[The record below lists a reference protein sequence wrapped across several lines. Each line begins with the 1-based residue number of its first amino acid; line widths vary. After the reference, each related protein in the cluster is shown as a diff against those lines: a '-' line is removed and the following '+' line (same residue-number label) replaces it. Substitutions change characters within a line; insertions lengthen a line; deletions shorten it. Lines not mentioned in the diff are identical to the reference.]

1 MTNKLNLN
9 FYWILILLNLKCFM
23 WAVTTILNRAALYNI
38 KILVRKKARFIC
50 LSSTA
55 ITKFLWMVP
64 LTVSDPNI
72 RQSFV
77 SLQYMLATI
86 F

>member
-1 MTNKLNLN
+1 
-9 FYWILILLNLKCFM
+9 M
-23 WAVTTILNRAALYNI
+23 WALATILNKTALYNI

-55 ITKFLWMVP
+55 IIKFVWMVP
-64 LTVSDPNI
+64 LIVSDPNT

-77 SLQYMLATI
+77 SSQHMLTTI